1 MQVWQIIMPIFCVTK
16 MVVLSKKTTHSYN
29 RGYTTHY
36 TCACKYHDR
45 VHTLLLKCM
54 RDCRKSV
61 YDTIN
66 ALFFSC
72 FMFFGSCKIGQFDTI
87 MQNRTIWHCEKFS
100 PTVLKKV
107 VIGQQCISND
117 IFGPNSCQ
125 EIKYVFMCGPCRARI
140 WYRLIIQDNFQ
151 SKR

>member
-1 MQVWQIIMPIFCVTK
+1 MKAKRTIW
-16 MVVLSKKTTHSYN
+16 H
-29 RGYTTHY
+29 RGQF
-36 TCACKYHDR
+36 
-45 VHTLLLKCM
+45 
-54 RDCRKSV
+54 
-61 YDTIN
+61 DTEDN
-66 ALFFSC
+66 LTP
-72 FMFFGSCKIGQFDTI
+72 SCKIGQFDTI

-125 EIKYVFMCGPCRARI
+125 EIKYVFMCGPCRAWI

-151 SKR
+151 LKIHFMIIPIYWKQVINPGHVSSPIICGEQIRLMASTLRKEILSPEIYLLKLFSKI